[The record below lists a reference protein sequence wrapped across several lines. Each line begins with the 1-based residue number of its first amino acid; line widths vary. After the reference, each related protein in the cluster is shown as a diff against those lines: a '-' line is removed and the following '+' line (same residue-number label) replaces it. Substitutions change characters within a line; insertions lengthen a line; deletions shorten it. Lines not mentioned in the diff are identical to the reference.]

1 MLPYQRIVI
10 CSWSLW
16 TIYWFGAA
24 LWNRKAVLRKESQA
38 SWFSWRLLT
47 VAAWIFLLLP
57 MDVAGLRPRLV
68 PNTDLWGCLG
78 LGLHLAG
85 LLYSVWARLTLGSN
99 WSSKVTIKEGHQL
112 IESGPYAYT
121 RHPIYTGIIMAGIG
135 TAVVMGNL
143 QAWLGV
149 GFLIWAFQQKLSVE
163 ERFMRDQFG
172 AAYGSYAARVKRL
185 IPFLY

>member
-1 MLPYQRIVI
+1 MLPYQRII
-10 CSWSLW
+10 MCSWSLW
-16 TIYWFGAA
+16 TLYWFGAA
-24 LWNRKAVLRKESQA
+24 LWNRQAVLRKESQA
-38 SWFSWRLLT
+38 SWLSWRLLT

-57 MDVAGLRPRLV
+57 MDVAVLRLRLV
-68 PNTDLWGCLG
+68 PSTDLWACLG

-112 IESGPYAYT
+112 IRSGPYAYT
-121 RHPIYTGIIMAGIG
+121 RHPIYTGIIMGGVG
-135 TAVVMGNL
+135 TAVVMGDL

-149 GFLIWAFQQKLSVE
+149 GFLIGAFQQKLSVE

-172 AAYGSYAARVKRL
+172 SSYDSYAAKVKRL